1 MKNRKTNKKMKIVA
15 SVVALTTLAP
25 LANPIIP
32 TIWWGGARI
41 KP

>member
-32 TIWWGGARI
+32 TISWDGARI